1 MTNTSNPHLGSTLD
15 DLLEADGTLA
25 QAEAVAVKRVLAWQI
40 GQTIAAEHL
49 NKAEMARRMKTSRA
63 ALDRLLDPDN
73 PSVTLLTL
81 QKAATA
87 LDKRLKIELVDSG
100 AFSRFPARCA
110 FWAQRPR
117 RRLALQAGRL
127 PGPQEVALLPRAQ
140 HPGPT
145 APTRGSAALHRYGT
159 ADCGNSVINGMTFRT
174 PKSLPQA
181 KTRKKRL
188 SRKRYLVSWP
198 KPTYPP

>member
-25 QAEAVAVKRVLAWQI
+25 QAEAVAVKRDLAWQI

-49 NKAEMARRMKTSRA
+49 NKAEMARRMNTSRA

-100 AFSRFPARCA
+100 A
-110 FWAQRPR
+110 
-117 RRLALQAGRL
+117 
-127 PGPQEVALLPRAQ
+127 
-140 HPGPT
+140 
-145 APTRGSAALHRYGT
+145 
-159 ADCGNSVINGMTFRT
+159 
-174 PKSLPQA
+174 
-181 KTRKKRL
+181 
-188 SRKRYLVSWP
+188 
-198 KPTYPP
+198 

>member
-1 MTNTSNPHLGSTLD
+1 MTNTSNPHLGSTLE

-49 NKAEMARRMKTSRA
+49 NKAEMARRMNTSRA

-100 AFSRFPARCA
+100 A
-110 FWAQRPR
+110 
-117 RRLALQAGRL
+117 
-127 PGPQEVALLPRAQ
+127 
-140 HPGPT
+140 
-145 APTRGSAALHRYGT
+145 
-159 ADCGNSVINGMTFRT
+159 
-174 PKSLPQA
+174 
-181 KTRKKRL
+181 
-188 SRKRYLVSWP
+188 
-198 KPTYPP
+198 